1 MTPDTRLLR
10 QIHPGFVQ
18 DGRVTSQAFRPTPK
32 DEFLL
37 SVDDGDRVSAE
48 ASWQRFIANPA
59 CKSVGVQAVSLAECT
74 AQELP
79 VIEDGA
85 PHPEHCSI
93 DFTAGASIKKR
104 LKRNPSCCARWRKR
118 AAGCSG
124 RLWCEVRRV
133 RKIY

>member
-1 MTPDTRLLR
+1 MTPATLLLR
-10 QIHPGFVQ
+10 QIHPSFVQ

-48 ASWQRFIANPA
+48 SCWQRFTTSAA
-59 CKSVGVQAVSLAECT
+59 CKSIGMQAVSMAECA

-85 PHPEHCSI
+85 PHPEHCAI
-93 DFTAGASIKKR
+93 DFKAFDKKTVEKKSK
-104 LKRNPSCCARWRKR
+104 LLR
-118 AAGCSG
+118 AKAETRGWLF
-124 RLWCEVRRV
+124 REAVA
-133 RKIY
+133 